1 MPPSH
6 SETKRYTM
14 SYWFYLGYP
23 QLKILSMLGSGH
35 FLKIAK
41 VDSQQEKPIC
51 PKRKNSA
58 NRKNILPQK
67 FRPTRGALYSR
78 EKVISFS
85 LAIEHFHN
93 AHITLCFPPSP
104 KKGIVEIQFLS
115 GNLSTPLK
123 PPGEIGNKGCAK
135 FFHRTD
141 KQG

>member
-1 MPPSH
+1 
-6 SETKRYTM
+6 M

-23 QLKILSMLGSGH
+23 QSTKTEMLSMLGSGH

-41 VDSQQEKPIC
+41 INSQQEKPIS
-51 PKRKNSA
+51 PNRKSKFPQNAKNSA
-58 NRKNILPQK
+58 NPQK
-67 FRPTRGALYSR
+67 YTLAKISPHTRCFVR

-93 AHITLCFPPSP
+93 AHITLRFPPSP

-115 GNLSTPLK
+115 GNLSTPVK
-123 PPGEIGNKGCAK
+123 PPGEIGNIGCAK
-135 FFHRTD
+135 FFQRAD